1 MSPIWGSYQIYAFF
15 LFYLCFLIIICYT
28 FIVGEKM
35 KKNSLVEGTVVSYIM
50 ILITKL
56 MGAIYVIPFYRIIGK
71 TGGVLYS
78 YAYNMYNLFLNI
90 STSGIPT
97 AVAILIAEYNTL
109 KMYNEREYTY
119 KLANKLIAII
129 SFVSFFVMF
138 VFAKQI
144 GKFIIGD
151 INGGNSLDDIAFVIR
166 IISFCLLIIPFLSVT
181 RGYLQGNKYISIS
194 STSQLIEQTVRL
206 IVVLLGSY
214 IAINLL
220 NLGVTKGVGFALAG
234 AVVGGLSALLFL
246 KYKQRKNKEVLLK
259 NVTSIDDSKVS
270 SKEIIKKLIFY
281 SVPVIIISITQNIYE
296 IIDQK
301 FIIQGLYMIGYE
313 AETCEF
319 LSSIIITWAPKIC
332 MVITALAAGLCTSII
347 PFIVSS
353 FVKKDYESLNKKY
366 NQAINTILF
375 IGMPLAAYLIFF
387 ARPVYEIFYVAN
399 EYGYIILRVLSIVS
413 IIFSLQLVVNLI
425 LQGMKKYKLVYLNT
439 IVGII
444 INTVLDIPLILLLN
458 KFNFYPY
465 IGSYISTII
474 GQGIALIIVFV
485 ALKKEYK
492 FRYFSIFKTFF
503 RSLASIVV
511 MIVLSFILSRV
522 LFKTNNNYIKIVH
535 LAIAG
540 IVTMASYLFIS
551 YKTGSLYEIMGKDFV
566 DKILIKLK
574 LKKKAEIDK

>member
-1 MSPIWGSYQIYAFF
+1 
-15 LFYLCFLIIICYT
+15 
-28 FIVGEKM
+28 M

-78 YAYNMYNLFLNI
+78 YAYNIYNLFLNI

-259 NVTSIDDSKVS
+259 NVTSIDDSTTS
-270 SKEIIKKLIFY
+270 R
-281 SVPVIIISITQNIYE
+281 
-296 IIDQK
+296 
-301 FIIQGLYMIGYE
+301 
-313 AETCEF
+313 TCH
-319 LSSIIITWAPKIC
+319 C
-332 MVITALAAGLCTSII
+332 
-347 PFIVSS
+347 
-353 FVKKDYESLNKKY
+353 
-366 NQAINTILF
+366 
-375 IGMPLAAYLIFF
+375 
-387 ARPVYEIFYVAN
+387 R
-399 EYGYIILRVLSIVS
+399 R
-413 IIFSLQLVVNLI
+413 
-425 LQGMKKYKLVYLNT
+425 
-439 IVGII
+439 
-444 INTVLDIPLILLLN
+444 
-458 KFNFYPY
+458 
-465 IGSYISTII
+465 
-474 GQGIALIIVFV
+474 
-485 ALKKEYK
+485 
-492 FRYFSIFKTFF
+492 
-503 RSLASIVV
+503 
-511 MIVLSFILSRV
+511 
-522 LFKTNNNYIKIVH
+522 
-535 LAIAG
+535 
-540 IVTMASYLFIS
+540 
-551 YKTGSLYEIMGKDFV
+551 
-566 DKILIKLK
+566 
-574 LKKKAEIDK
+574 